1 MHEIC
6 SHSRKSQAQVVGL
19 EVAHEVRNVAE
30 VVVPDG
36 KKPGEVDILK

>member
-1 MHEIC
+1 MREIC
-6 SHSRKSQAQVVGL
+6 SYGRKSQAQVVGL
-19 EVAHEVRNVAE
+19 EVAHEVRNVAG

>member
-6 SHSRKSQAQVVGL
+6 SYRRKFKAQVVGL
-19 EVAHEVRNVAE
+19 EVARKVRNVAR